1 MGCGIYHGVFPE
13 NVELNNNDN
22 AYYSL
27 IKNIRNIMSL
37 TPDEIRYVE
46 KLHTKNLIE
55 IIMIQQQ
62 VIDTL
67 KECAN

>member
-13 NVELNNNDN
+13 NFELNNNDN